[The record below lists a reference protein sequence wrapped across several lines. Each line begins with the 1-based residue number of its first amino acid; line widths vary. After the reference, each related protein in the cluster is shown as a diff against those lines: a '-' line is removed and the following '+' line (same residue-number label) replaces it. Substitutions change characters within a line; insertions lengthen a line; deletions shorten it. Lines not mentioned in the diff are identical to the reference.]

1 MKRLSICLLIV
12 WLWMMRPADAQTRTL
27 GWTSVVVGGALIAA
41 SFNYKR
47 DCDGYRSRYE
57 GGFSEGYRVYDYC
70 TTLTD
75 RTATTKDT
83 PWDIS
88 LARPALLYSG
98 IAALTGEFSWR
109 RSGLMRP
116 WPSHRCGAAFT
127 SERRSG
133 SSS

>member
-98 IAALTGEFSWR
+98 IAALTGGILVATVWADAPVAVSP
-109 RSGLMRP
+109 MRGGI
-116 WPSHRCGAAFT
+116 HVGASF
-127 SERRSG
+127 G
-133 SSS
+133 F